1 MMRRKTDTTER
12 LLLDTLADPQG
23 LVLSLIGAE
32 VLATKREDGPLAR
45 PWRTTPIGRIEEET
59 PPETLPQNDKE
70 GSRG

>member
-1 MMRRKTDTTER
+1 MHRKTDTTER

-45 PWRTTPIGRIEEET
+45 PWRTARRGQRAGT
-59 PPETLPQNDKE
+59 PPEAPPQHDKE